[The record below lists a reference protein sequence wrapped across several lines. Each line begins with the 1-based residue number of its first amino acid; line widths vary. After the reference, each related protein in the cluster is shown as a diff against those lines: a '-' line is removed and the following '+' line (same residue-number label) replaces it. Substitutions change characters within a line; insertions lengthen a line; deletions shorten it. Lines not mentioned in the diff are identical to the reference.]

1 MTMTP
6 LRVAVLALLAS
17 PLSAQQTDPETPTWT
32 GSGELGLV
40 SSSGNTRSDSVNGR
54 VGLRFEDEDWKH
66 RFHIAGFRQRNEV
79 TVLAVPDDPDS
90 AERRLQTSANRYE
103 LAGSTARKI
112 DRRNSVFTALRY
124 ENDDFAAYEWQATV
138 SVGWGHQ
145 AIRTDA
151 TQLYFEVGPGYRR
164 TKNAIDGAT
173 ETDLIGRGKAEFETR
188 LTDNTSLT
196 DTLLVEAGSD
206 NTFIQNDFGVK
217 VAMNAKFAI
226 KAGLQVRHNTDV
238 PAERKRTDR
247 LTTVNLVYDF

>member
-1 MTMTP
+1 MKKLSITM
-6 LRVAVLALLAS
+6 LALVA
-17 PLSAQQTDPETPTWT
+17 PHGYTQDGAETAVPTWK
-32 GSGELGLV
+32 GSGELGFV
-40 SSSGNTRSDSVNGR
+40 SSSGNTRSDSINGR
-54 VGLRFEDEDWKH
+54 LGVRYEDEDWKH
-66 RFHIAGFRQRNEV
+66 QFHVAGFRQRNE
-79 TVLAVPDDPDS
+79 TMVLADPDDPDS
-90 AERRLQTSANRYE
+90 AERRLQVNANRYE

-124 ENDDFAAYEWQATV
+124 ENDDFAAYDWQATV

-164 TKNAIDGAT
+164 VKEAGSGQI
-173 ETDLIGRGKAEFETR
+173 ETDLIGRGRANFETR
-188 LTDNTSLT
+188 ITDNTSLT

-217 VAMNAKFAI
+217 VAMNSRFAI

-238 PAERKRTDR
+238 PPERKKTDR